1 MKNREKFI
9 VDLYTAV
16 EVLQNTLMDVGNDL
30 DHSNDPAKAEVEDLL
45 DSAWAEVEKME
56 QLAIKLDSTNVLVE
70 YLVGHLEDR
79 ESCLE
84 MNDQDKDLADLV

>member
-1 MKNREKFI
+1 MTNREKFI

-30 DHSNDPAKAEVEDLL
+30 DYSDDPAKAEAEDLL
-45 DSAWAEVEKME
+45 SSVWTEVEKVE
-56 QLAIKLDSTNVLVE
+56 EFAIKMDSTNVLVE
-70 YLVGHLEDR
+70 CLVGHLEDR

-84 MNDQDKDLADLV
+84 MNEQDLADLI